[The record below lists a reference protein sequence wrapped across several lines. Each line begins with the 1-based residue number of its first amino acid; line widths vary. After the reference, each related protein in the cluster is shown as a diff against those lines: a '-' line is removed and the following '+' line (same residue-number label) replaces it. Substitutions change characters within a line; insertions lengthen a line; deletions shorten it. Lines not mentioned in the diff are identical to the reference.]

1 MVSFGNLKVYKNG
14 SAVSQVQRE
23 NDHPKIK
30 SNSEE
35 KTTIRSKKANVLK
48 NWVVDKVEFDAN
60 WLRLG
65 DIRITNTCCLTYK
78 RITS

>member
-1 MVSFGNLKVYKNG
+1 MINIIVSFGNLKVYKNG

-35 KTTIRSKKANVLK
+35 KTTIRSKRRMFSKIESLIKLNSMQT
-48 NWVVDKVEFDAN
+48 
-60 WLRLG
+60 G
-65 DIRITNTCCLTYK
+65 
-78 RITS
+78 